1 MATGKRKT
9 TRRKARSTSRGGRWL
24 WVLLVVLLLAAVAYA
39 FWGETLRGYGRAG
52 TAYGARVACSCR
64 YVEGR
69 TLADCKK
76 DKLAGMELVFL
87 SDDDTE
93 KSVTATFP
101 LVASDTARLRDGY
114 GCVLVPWKH

>member
-1 MATGKRKT
+1 MATGKRNAT
-9 TRRKARSTSRGGRWL
+9 ARRGRAPTRGRRWP
-24 WVLLVVLLLAAVAYA
+24 WVLVVLVLVVGALWVWY
-39 FWGETLRGYGRAG
+39 GDVITGYGRAG

-87 SDDDTE
+87 SDDDAG

-101 LVASDTARLRDGY
+101 LVARDTARLRDGY
-114 GCVLVPWKH
+114 GCVLDKWEE